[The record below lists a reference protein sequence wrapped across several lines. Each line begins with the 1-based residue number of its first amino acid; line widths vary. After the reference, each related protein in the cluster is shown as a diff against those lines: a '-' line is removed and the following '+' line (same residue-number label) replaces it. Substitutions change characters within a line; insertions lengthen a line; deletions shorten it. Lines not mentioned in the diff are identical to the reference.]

1 MAGEGQL
8 QVATVTLE
16 PRGHSCPGN
25 RGQPGGPKRALG
37 TLGVLG

>member
-1 MAGEGQL
+1 MAGERQL

-25 RGQPGGPKRALG
+25 QEQPGGRKRALG